1 MQRTIQGES
10 VMCYLH
16 ACVCKAREREMCFMI
31 QLTAASS
38 PFKQGAAKSG
48 SNWRDTLR
56 HVETRWVR
64 RVETRWDTLRHV
76 FSSGCRVKVV
86 QLPPI
91 HGHWH
96 RRCDDTF
103 PGIAATSATKT
114 SGENI
119 ERYWTHEDAD
129 FIWFPYHIWTLEAAR
144 RTYWHI
150 LASLCWFQSW
160 IENLCLNL
168 PRFFASKPKRNQ
180 STWAYMSIHT
190 KSSEV
195 CKERSRSLCKPIG
208 IHQHLPWA
216 VRLSTRMAAD
226 L

>member
-1 MQRTIQGES
+1 
-10 VMCYLH
+10 
-16 ACVCKAREREMCFMI
+16 MI

-48 SNWRDTLR
+48 HSNWRDTLR

-64 RVETRWDTLRHV
+64 RVETRWDT
-76 FSSGCRVKVV
+76 FFFFPGCRVKVV

-114 SGENI
+114 SGESI

-144 RTYWHI
+144 PTYWHI

-168 PRFFASKPKRNQ
+168 PRFFASKLKTQ
-180 STWAYMSIHT
+180 KKSKHMSIHEHSP
-190 KSSEV
+190 K
-195 CKERSRSLCKPIG
+195 KLRS
-208 IHQHLPWA
+208 
-216 VRLSTRMAAD
+216 M
-226 L
+226 

>member
-16 ACVCKAREREMCFMI
+16 ACVCKARERDVFHDSADSSFITVQTRCGQERF
-31 QLTAASS
+31 QLAGHVKTC
-38 PFKQGAAKSG
+38 
-48 SNWRDTLR
+48 WDTLS
-56 HVETRWVR
+56 ETC
-64 RVETRWDTLRHV
+64 WDTLRHV

-114 SGENI
+114 SGESI